1 MVKGLFSASTKTEST
16 HFATNFL
23 YPRANR
29 KALHLIHSMPFVTH
43 PFDLLAYS
51 NHCIPSGG
59 SQLTLH
65 KILFHLRGF
74 SPLSNIVPSSEY
86 PLSKLYI
93 LILTYTYS
101 FDILTKASSMSGCLA
116 NLINVCGFHST
127 VSTTTDPLR
136 RVSLSSLNTGHS
148 FSKCLKVSSSSSQ
161 NLH

>member
-1 MVKGLFSASTKTEST
+1 MQALKQSRRNLRRIFYTPEQTAR
-16 HFATNFL
+16 L
-23 YPRANR
+23 YTS
-29 KALHLIHSMPFVTH
+29 IYSMPFVTH

-65 KILFHLRGF
+65 KMLFILRGF
-74 SPLSNIVPSSEY
+74 SPLSNIVHSSEC
-86 PLSKLYI
+86 PLSNIYLF
-93 LILTYTYS
+93 ILTYTYS
-101 FDILTKASSMSGCLA
+101 FDILIKASSMSGCLA

-127 VSTTTDPLR
+127 VSTTTDPFR

-148 FSKCLKVSSSSSQ
+148 FSKCIKVSSSSSQ